1 MQTPLPLRLAITGV
15 VLIFALLGGYHLW
28 TYYMSDPWTRDARVS
43 AYVVEVAPD
52 VSGPVTE
59 VHVVDNQTVHAGDML
74 FVIDPSRYQLALDEA
89 TATVDARKVQMDQ
102 LERDATRKRNLR
114 DSAVS
119 ASSREQA
126 ESSAEAAAASYRQA
140 VAALDVAKLDM
151 ARTVVRAPVNGYVT
165 NLQLRKGDYAHAGSP
180 LVALVD
186 ADSFHVNGYFEETKL
201 PHIHIGDP
209 VDIHLMGVD
218 GDLKGHVT
226 GISHGIVDH
235 ELSSSS
241 NLLANVNP
249 TFNWVR
255 LAQRIPV
262 RIAFDKLPDGI
273 HLSAGQTATVAVEPS
288 DK

>member
-1 MQTPLPLRLAITGV
+1 MQTPLPLRIAITGV

-43 AYVVEVAPD
+43 AYVVQVAPD
-52 VSGPVTE
+52 VSGPVTQ
-59 VHVVDNQTVHAGDML
+59 VDVVDNQTVHAGDVL
-74 FVIDPSRYQLALDEA
+74 FVIDPSRYQLALDQSNA
-89 TATVDARKVQMDQ
+89 TADARKVQMDQ
-102 LERDATRKRNLR
+102 LQRDAMRKKNLR
-114 DSAVS
+114 DSAISTS
-119 ASSREQA
+119 AREQA
-126 ESSAEAAAASYRQA
+126 ESSAEAAAASHRQA

-151 ARTVVRAPVNGYVT
+151 QRTVVRAPVNGYVT
-165 NLQLRKGDYAHAGSP
+165 NLQLRQGDYAHAGTP

-201 PHIHIGDP
+201 PQIHIGEP
-209 VDIHLMGVD
+209 VRIHLMGAQ

-226 GISHGIVDH
+226 GIAHGIVDH

-262 RIAFDKLPDGI
+262 RIALDDVPDDI
-273 HLSAGQTATVAVEPS
+273 HLSAGQTATVAVLPS
-288 DK
+288 KQ